1 MIISSSG
8 DEHII
13 KVRGNGRSDVLI
25 QVARQQELELWCARF
40 NSYCRQD
47 PPPMQSV
54 ATTTGTSLTTT
65 SASQL
70 IISDGIE
77 QQHKKDDY
85 SWMLESYHEEYGSSS
100 STG

>member
-1 MIISSSG
+1 M
-8 DEHII
+8 
-13 KVRGNGRSDVLI
+13 RCNGRSDVLI

-70 IISDGIE
+70 ISDGSE
-77 QQHKKDDY
+77 PQHKKDDY

-100 STG
+100 SSG